1 MATNPGQG
9 NTTQGSYI
17 NFPAAGTTTNV
28 YVYTTVATPVVGS
41 TVFWTGN
48 GSITAPAGTYRLTIN
63 GVKKKATVNTLG
75 IITAMTDCI
84 WNSDP
89 NLVYNPPYTSTKNN
103 CTAGSCSVSGSTVN
117 LNDGNPAN
125 AYSTTAS
132 YTSYISQADADAQ
145 ALAIATAAFDA
156 GKQNKVNE
164 LGYCTWTY
172 NSGYAAAA
180 AYCQTYTRNNCAS
193 NCDAGTYQTC
203 STVKSGYSYSS
214 TNATT
219 GCQGAIDGANAAAYQ
234 AAINEV
240 QAAGQTNA
248 NNNASC
254 CCWVAAPGCIPDTCQ
269 YMGNREVNQCSGA
282 YRNTGVTAN
291 PSCNCGQNCGGTYW
305 NYYCSGVDRYRE
317 SRYNCTGGYAGT
329 TELYQ
334 ECDGVNCSAST
345 SPNYEY
351 KGYSIC
357 YNCAQA
363 NVYQQINKCAANHT
377 AYYVYSGGYQ
387 YIGGQPTASTC
398 NTSSNC
404 QDTGSAYC
412 LNGNYV
418 IDRYQNNPCS
428 YDACPIRVI
437 EQNSTTYGCYDPCAG
452 NTTPNYDPQGYETCY
467 NCMNK
472 AVYRNTNS
480 CSGSTYLDYFIDE
493 YGWVNIGNG
502 TPGSTCNYTSNC
514 ADTGSA
520 YCYGNDWVIDTYQ
533 TNGCVAGGCGR
544 RTIEQNSTTHGCYI
558 PPPSCYTYNI
568 IRVTTYGNVTGN
580 YTNCGGNSSSYD
592 LTRYDGLTGVVGTI
606 CAQQGTVSVTS
617 GNGQVQSAGSCN
629 V

>member
-9 NTTQGSYI
+9 NTTQGSYMT
-17 NFPAAGTTTNV
+17 FPAGGTTTNV

-48 GSITAPAGTYRLTIN
+48 GSITAPAGTYRLTVN

-103 CTAGSCSVSGSTVN
+103 CTAGSCSVAGSTVN

-145 ALAIATAAFDA
+145 ALAIATAAFEA

-164 LGYCTWTY
+164 LGFCTWSY
-172 NSGYAAAA
+172 NTGYAAAG

-193 NCDAGTYQTC
+193 NCDAGTWETC
-203 STVKSGYSYSS
+203 STVKSGYGATS
-214 TNATT
+214 TIN
-219 GCQGAIDGANAAAYQ
+219 CQDAIDKANLAAYN
-234 AAINEV
+234 AGKSEV

-254 CCWVAAPGCIPDTCQ
+254 CCWVAAPACVPSTCQ
-269 YMGNREVNQCSGA
+269 YMGNREINQCSGA

-291 PSCNCGQNCGGTYW
+291 PSCNCGQDCSGTYV
-305 NYYCSGVDRYRE
+305 NPYCSGVDRYTE
-317 SRYNCTGGYAGT
+317 LRYNCTGGFAGGT
-329 TELYQ
+329 QLYQ
-334 ECDGVNCSAST
+334 ECDTINCGAST

-357 YNCAQA
+357 YGCTQA
-363 NVYQQINKCAANHT
+363 NVYQQVNKCAANYT
-377 AYYVYSGGYQ
+377 AYYVYSNGYQ
-387 YIGGQPTASTC
+387 YVGGQPTASTC

-404 QDTGSAYC
+404 IDVGGGYCSGPNYVINRSQNNPCSGDACPVRVIEYNSQTYGCYNPCDGFRDPNYVAQGYATCISCQNFDVYRDTNSCSYTYQNYFVNNYGWQNLGSSAPGGGCNYTSNCVDTGNAYC
-412 LNGNYV
+412 SNGNYV
-418 IDRYQNNPCS
+418 IDQTQANGCLS
-428 YDACPIRVI
+428 GGCGTRVI
-437 EQNSTTYGCYDPCAG
+437 EYNSTTYGCY
-452 NTTPNYDPQGYETCY
+452 T
-467 NCMNK
+467 
-472 AVYRNTNS
+472 
-480 CSGSTYLDYFIDE
+480 
-493 YGWVNIGNG
+493 
-502 TPGSTCNYTSNC
+502 
-514 ADTGSA
+514 
-520 YCYGNDWVIDTYQ
+520 
-533 TNGCVAGGCGR
+533 
-544 RTIEQNSTTHGCYI
+544 
-558 PPPSCYTYNI
+558 PPPACYTYNI

-580 YTNCGGNSSSYD
+580 YTTCGGNSSSFD
-592 LTRYDGLTGVVGTI
+592 LTRYDGLTGSVGTI
-606 CAQQGTVSVTS
+606 CARQSTVSITS
-617 GNGQVQSAGSCN
+617 GNGQVQSSGSCN